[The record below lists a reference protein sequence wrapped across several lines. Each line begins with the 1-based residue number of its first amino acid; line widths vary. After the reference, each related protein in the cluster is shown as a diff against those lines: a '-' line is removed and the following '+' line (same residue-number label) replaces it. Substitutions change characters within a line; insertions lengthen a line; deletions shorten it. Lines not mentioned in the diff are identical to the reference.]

1 MTEIIQH
8 IENEKQPYRVPVF
21 TIKPNNIHFSDKVEK
36 KASVIRLTTCDFVTN
51 YYNISYTSNCLR
63 WLRIPEYET
72 NDLLTSNYST
82 APTNPYFKTILNNTT
97 TPILCKLYITPG
109 AYTNVVD
116 LITEI
121 NSRMY
126 DSFVNIFD
134 IHSNPTTIYQNQ
146 KFNYQY
152 SIPGSDADKPYSE
165 YIPSIFTRHG
175 IIQLKNTVISSA
187 SISSLETGK
196 VYYYVPGSFRYV
208 KNNMMYTLRD
218 CIVCFENYNLSDV
231 SLINSTID
239 LPYLKIETETET
251 MHNSFNVVYTTSKEY
266 NIYDSSF
273 DEKVITSE
281 DYQYPYKNI
290 LCSGLLGNAEN
301 VRITVW
307 SGGKEVISSSNG
319 TINIDSAMLNNFE
332 NVSKINK
339 FNDRFEYQ
347 TDDYENHK
355 YGEYIYRYAKEN
367 LIINPNLTISLL
379 IPNVQLISFG
389 GGIYEINFTTNSNI
403 TILNTSG
410 TTPIVLD
417 GYIAQCAN
425 THKYPNCKMFG
436 TLDDMPKIKFLYN
449 GTQKLPTDT
458 ITLKIDLKGEY
469 EDVAGEPIDGSVKN
483 NETIVYYVWDDTP
496 DINKIIPKGDEEN
509 LQYSLRSSLKSI
521 TSKIQNHKNEELISD
536 SLQWYNEKKE
546 IKGTTVVSSVVKS
559 YPTDENKT
567 VFTTETTDLVS
578 TIPQKENKIPSDS
591 TYTITSNVSKVDS
604 ITLTTVTKLP
614 FKSTDKSSTN
624 EYIEK
629 DVPPGTDGAH
639 LVVNVEK
646 GDGTKQTITTRTY
659 TDLTFKAGDI
669 NAYYAVFQSNDYS
682 EEARTGS
689 KFIVKV
695 YYDSSDNVI
704 VDEFIEEAR
713 YTDYKIS
720 GDVTNSDGTK
730 TFYSIEPKEYTSSG
744 GLSYIKRNET
754 NIKTTMPIITSFSSS
769 SISRINMSYQ
779 CFAIHNGSI
788 ATMRSTN
795 NAEVEFSPIP
805 TDGAIVLATVYLPSK
820 NQPSETYILENAKVK
835 IEWTEEKGATV
846 TKKIT
851 SITVVDEYGVGLS
864 MIETKTTRGL
874 IEDIINEF
882 QFWIYFVSFDKNEN
896 KLYSIPIIENNYTK
910 NADYEESNQGLTIT
924 VTDGSTSIG
933 TIAITEN
940 SENPL
945 YYDLTL
951 APVESS
957 SFPSTVILK
966 TTKTEVIENYDEEQ
980 IKTIKYIDNI
990 ESGITL
996 VQTTTGPLITKNIT
1010 VIINEEKYNKINAN
1024 NGYVRKIFT
1033 MNTEAYVNAT
1043 KALAVRIRKAKT
1055 KDIQQESSLIKGIE
1069 LNDVFGVDICPLY
1082 KLNEESEWKLDLSS
1096 EHIKFDSIKVIQN
1109 GNDESVYT
1117 QIDGTI
1123 ERGDNILN
1131 AKTNKYTFNLFEYYL
1146 IDRKY
1151 TIDSGLCSAGIISM
1165 SPLPTEQ
1172 APFED
1177 LFNFNSNDSIV
1188 KEVKAINSNIDLTY
1202 DDYYY
1207 LAYRMI
1213 MEKGAESNFIFLTTA
1228 NENNKLGIKFFS
1240 PVIPITSDT
1249 IYTNTL
1255 DFLKVMQDPNF
1266 NLKTTTTKMEQ
1277 LIEINDID
1285 GTFNLIDNNYKLT
1298 KYNNENANVD
1308 DFFYNFEINKN
1319 DLWSK
1324 LGFVPPKIEYNCSNL
1339 ISYKSSNKADE
1350 SDMNEQVYPIYTI
1363 KGIYYSETLYKGP
1376 VKLQQP
1382 IKIEST
1388 NQNDNMS
1395 TIKKI
1400 ILPKEYDIFKFLSSD
1415 ENSVLFNTY
1424 FNKTVHYATQLM
1436 MLSIP
1441 KTIEVKMTQNKDVE
1455 QYLNSNEI
1463 TGSIANI
1470 GQYQVVR
1477 DNSATISAIQQ
1488 QLTINTTVEIP
1499 DDKPIYVFLTNG
1511 NQIYSLMDTVA
1522 TLNIECIN

>member
-8 IENEKQPYRVPVF
+8 IENEKQPYRIPVF

-51 YYNISYTSNCLR
+51 YYNVSYTSNCLR

-82 APTNPYFKTILNNTT
+82 TPTNPYFKTILNNTT

-109 AYTNVVD
+109 AYTNIVD
-116 LITEI
+116 LISEI

-126 DSFVNIFD
+126 DSFINIFD

-152 SIPGSDADKPYSE
+152 SLSGSDADKPSSE

-175 IIQLKNTVISSA
+175 IIQLKNSVITSA
-187 SISSLETGK
+187 NVSSLETGK

-208 KNNMMYTLRD
+208 KNNTMYTLRD
-218 CIVCFENYNLSDV
+218 CIVCFENYNLSNV

-239 LPYLKIETETET
+239 LPYLKTETETET
-251 MHNSFNVVYTTSKEY
+251 TYNSFNVVYTTSKEY
-266 NIYDSSF
+266 NIYDSLFS
-273 DEKVITSE
+273 EKVLTVE
-281 DYQYPYKNI
+281 DYQNPYKNI

-301 VRITVW
+301 VRATVW

-319 TINIDSAMLNNFE
+319 TINIDSAMLDNFE

-367 LIINPNLTISLL
+367 VVINPDLTISLL
-379 IPNVQLISFG
+379 IPNVQLVSFG
-389 GGIYEINFTTNSNI
+389 GGMYEINFTTNSNL

-410 TTPIVLD
+410 TTPMALD

-425 THKYPNCKMFG
+425 IHKYPNCKMFG
-436 TLDDMPKIKFLYN
+436 TLDDMPKITFIYN
-449 GTQKLPTDT
+449 GTQKLPTNT

-469 EDVAGEPIDGSVKN
+469 EDVAGEPIDDSVKSSQ
-483 NETIVYYVWDDTP
+483 TIVFYIWDDTP
-496 DINKIIPKGDEEN
+496 EINKIIPKGNEDH

-521 TSKIQNHKNEELISD
+521 TSKIHDRKNEELITN
-536 SLQWYNEKKE
+536 SLQWYDDKEE
-546 IKGTTVVSSVVKS
+546 IKGTTVVSSSVKS

-567 VFTTETTDLVS
+567 VFTTETTDLIS
-578 TIPQKENKIPSDS
+578 TIPQKENKIPAKS
-591 TYTITSNVSKVDS
+591 TYTITSDVSNVGS
-604 ITLTTVTKLP
+604 ITLTSITKLRY
-614 FKSTDKSSTN
+614 KQTDESSEE
-624 EYIEK
+624 EYVEK
-629 DVPPGTDGAH
+629 DPIDSEHPAH
-639 LVVNVEK
+639 LFVKVEK
-646 GDGTKQTITTRTY
+646 GDGRIPTTTTRTY
-659 TDLTFKAGDI
+659 TNLKRESVQDPF
-669 NAYYAVFQSNDYS
+669 YAVFETNGYHKESG
-682 EEARTGS
+682 EGS
-689 KFIVKV
+689 QFIITVH
-695 YYDSSDNVI
+695 YDSSDNVI
-704 VDEFIEEAR
+704 VEEFIEQER
-713 YTDYKIS
+713 YTDHQIS
-720 GDVTNSDGTK
+720 GTKPNPDGTK
-730 TFYSIEPKEYTSSG
+730 TDYEIIPTEYEDSFALRT
-744 GLSYIKRNET
+744 IKRNET
-754 NIKTTMPIITSFSSS
+754 TITTTMPIITSFSSS
-769 SISRINMSYQ
+769 QINSIDFISYH
-779 CFAIHNGSI
+779 CSAIHNGSTASCI
-788 ATMRSTN
+788 STN

-805 TDGAIVLATVYLPSK
+805 TDGAKVTATVYLPSK
-820 NQPSETYILENAKVK
+820 NQPSETYILQNATTK
-835 IEWTEEKGATV
+835 IEWKEEEGITT
-846 TKKIT
+846 TKRIT
-851 SITVVDEYGVGLS
+851 SVTVIDELGVGLS
-864 MIETKTTRGL
+864 MIETKTLRGY
-874 IEDIINEF
+874 IEETINEF
-882 QFWIYFVSFDKNEN
+882 QFWVYYVSFDNEN
-896 KLYSIPIIENNYTK
+896 KMYSIPIIENEYTK
-910 NADYEESNQGLTIT
+910 DAKYEDSDQGSTIT
-924 VTDGSTSIG
+924 VKDGSTPIG
-933 TIAITEN
+933 TITITED
-940 SENPL
+940 SEDPL

-951 APVESS
+951 APNPIESDL
-957 SFPSTVILK
+957 FPSTTITR
-966 TTKTEVIENYDEEQ
+966 TTKTEIIENYDDKQ
-980 IKTIKYIDNI
+980 IKTIKYINSI

-996 VQTTTGPLITKNIT
+996 VQTTESLSITKDIT
-1010 VIINEEKYNKINAN
+1010 IIINEETYNTINAS
-1024 NGYVRKIFT
+1024 NGYVRKTFT
-1033 MNTEAYVNAT
+1033 MNTEAYANAT
-1043 KALAVRIRKAKT
+1043 KALSARIRKVKT
-1055 KDIQQESSLIKGIE
+1055 EESSILKGLE
-1069 LNDVFGVDICPLY
+1069 LNDIYGVDICPIY
-1082 KLNEESEWKLDLSS
+1082 KLDEDSEWKLDLSS
-1096 EHIKFDSIKVIQN
+1096 EHLKFDSIKIIQN

-1131 AKTNKYTFNLFEYYL
+1131 TNTGKYTFDLFEYYL
-1146 IDRKY
+1146 IDRKF
-1151 TIDSGLCSAGIISM
+1151 IVDSGLCSAGIINM
-1165 SPLPTEQ
+1165 SPLPTDQ

-1188 KEVKAINSNIDLTY
+1188 QEVKAINSNIDLTY
-1202 DDYYY
+1202 DNYYY

-1213 MEKGAESNFIFLTTA
+1213 MEKGAEANFIFLTTA
-1228 NENNKLGIKFFS
+1228 NENSKIGIRFFS

-1285 GTFNLIDNNYKLT
+1285 GTFKIIDNNYKLT
-1298 KYNNENANVD
+1298 KYNNEEANVD

-1350 SDMNEQVYPIYTI
+1350 SDTNEQVYPIYTI

-1388 NQNDNMS
+1388 NQNDNIS
-1395 TIKKI
+1395 RAKKI
-1400 ILPKEYDIFKFLSSD
+1400 ILPKDYDIFKFLSSD
-1415 ENSVLFNTY
+1415 EDNVLLNTY

-1463 TGSIANI
+1463 TDSIANI

-1488 QLTINTTVEIP
+1488 QLTINSTVEIP
-1499 DDKPIYVFLTNG
+1499 DNKPIYVFLTNG

>member
-21 TIKPNNIHFSDKVEK
+21 TIKPNNVHFSDKVEK

-82 APTNPYFKTILNNTT
+82 TPTNPYFKTILNNTT

-109 AYTNVVD
+109 SYTNIVD
-116 LITEI
+116 LINEI

-126 DSFVNIFD
+126 DSFVNVFD
-134 IHSNPTTIYQNQ
+134 IHSNPTTVYMNQN
-146 KFNYQY
+146 FNYQF
-152 SIPGSDADKPYSE
+152 SLPGSDADKPSSE

-175 IIQLKNTVISSA
+175 IIQLKNTVISST

-218 CIVCFENYNLSDV
+218 CIVCFENYNISNV
-231 SLINSTID
+231 SLINSTVD
-239 LPYLKIETETET
+239 LPYLKTETETET
-251 MHNSFNVVYTTSKEY
+251 TYNSFNVVYTPSKEY
-266 NIYDSSF
+266 NVHDSSF
-273 DEKVITSE
+273 SGKVIVDD
-281 DYQYPYKNI
+281 DYQNPYKNI

-307 SGGKEVISSSNG
+307 SKGKEVISSSNG
-319 TINIDSAMLNNFE
+319 VINIDSAMLNNFE
-332 NVSKINK
+332 NVSEINK

-367 LIINPNLTISLL
+367 VINPNLTVSLV

-389 GGIYEINFTTNSNI
+389 GGLYEINFTANSNI

-410 TTPIVLD
+410 ATPIALD

-425 THKYPNCKMFG
+425 VHKYPNCKMFG
-436 TLDDMPKIKFLYN
+436 TLDDMPKIKFIYN
-449 GTQKLPTDT
+449 GSQKLPTDT

-469 EDVAGEPIDGSVKN
+469 EDVAGKPIDGSVKN
-483 NETIVYYVWDDTP
+483 NETIAYYVWEDTP
-496 DINKIIPKGDEEN
+496 DINKIIPKGNEEH
-509 LQYSLRSSLKSI
+509 LQYSLRPSLKSI
-521 TSKIQNHKNEELISD
+521 TSKIQNHKNEELITD
-536 SLQWYNEKKE
+536 SLQWYNEKEE
-546 IKGTTVVSSVVKS
+546 IKGTTVVSSIVKS

-567 VFTTETTDLVS
+567 IFTTETTDLVS
-578 TIPQKENKIPSDS
+578 TIPQKENKIPIGS
-591 TYTITSNVSKVDS
+591 TYTITSDVSNVDS
-604 ITLTTVTKLP
+604 ITLTTITKLP
-614 FKSTDKSSTN
+614 FKSSDSSSIT
-624 EYIEK
+624 EYDEK
-629 DVPPGTDGAH
+629 DVSGTPTAH
-639 LVVNVEK
+639 LVINVEK
-646 GDGTKQTITTRTY
+646 GDGTTPTTTTRTY
-659 TDLTFKAGDI
+659 TNLKFKAGDI
-669 NAYYAVFQSNDYS
+669 NAYYAVFQSNDYDK
-682 EEARTGS
+682 EHGKGTEF
-689 KFIVKV
+689 KVKI

-713 YTDYKIS
+713 YTEYTIN
-720 GDVTNSDGTK
+720 GTINNPDGT
-730 TFYSIEPKEYTSSG
+730 TTTYAITPKEYIKVGDPTVV
-744 GLSYIKRNET
+744 KRNET
-754 NIKTTMPIITSFSSS
+754 EIKTVMPIITSFSSS
-769 SISRINMSYQ
+769 TVSQLNMLYHCS
-779 CFAIHNGSI
+779 AIHNGSTAI
-788 ATMRSTN
+788 MISTN

-805 TDGAIVLATVYLPSK
+805 TDGATVMATVYLPSK
-820 NQPSETYILENAKVK
+820 QQSSETHILENAKAK
-835 IEWTEEKGATV
+835 IEWTEETGTIATR
-846 TKKIT
+846 KIT
-851 SITVVDEYGVGLS
+851 SITIVDEYGVGLS
-864 MIETKTTRGL
+864 MIETKSSRGL
-874 IEDIINEF
+874 IEETINEF
-882 QFWIYFVSFDKNEN
+882 QFWVYFVSFENDVKN
-896 KLYSIPIIENNYTK
+896 KLFSIPTIDNNYTK
-910 NADYEESNQGLTIT
+910 KADYEESNQGIIT
-924 VTDGSTSIG
+924 VIDGSTSIG
-933 TIAITEN
+933 TITITEN
-940 SENPL
+940 SENPF
-945 YYDLTL
+945 YDLTFT
-951 APVESS
+951 PIESS
-957 SFPSTVILK
+957 SFPSTIILK
-966 TTKTEVIENYDEEQ
+966 TMKTEEIEQYDEEQ
-980 IKTIKYIDNI
+980 IKTTKYINNI

-996 VQTTTGPLITKNIT
+996 VQTITGPLITKNIT
-1010 VIINEEKYNKINAN
+1010 IMINEEKYNRINAN

-1033 MNTEAYVNAT
+1033 LNTEAYVNAI
-1043 KALAVRIRKAKT
+1043 KALSVRIKKAKT
-1055 KDIQQESSLIKGIE
+1055 DDTQESKGFE
-1069 LNDVFGVDICPLY
+1069 LNDIFGVDICPLY
-1082 KLNEESEWKLDLSS
+1082 KLNGESEWKLDLSS
-1096 EHIKFDSIKVIQN
+1096 KHIKFDSIKVIHN
-1109 GNDESVYT
+1109 GNDESIYT

-1131 AKTNKYTFNLFEYYL
+1131 ANKYSFNLFEYYL

-1151 TIDSGLCSAGIISM
+1151 TIDSGMCSAGIINM

-1177 LFNFNSNDSIV
+1177 LFNFNSNNSIV

-1202 DDYYY
+1202 DNYYY

-1228 NENNKLGIKFFS
+1228 DENNKLGIRFFS

-1277 LIEINDID
+1277 LIEINDTD
-1285 GTFNLIDNNYKLT
+1285 GTFNLIDNNYKFT
-1298 KYNNENANVD
+1298 KYNNENVNVD

-1339 ISYKSSNKADE
+1339 ISHKSSNKADE
-1350 SDMNEQVYPIYTI
+1350 SNTNEQVYPIYTI

-1382 IKIEST
+1382 IKIESI
-1388 NQNDNMS
+1388 NQNDMGV
-1395 TIKKI
+1395 IKKI

-1415 ENSVLFNTY
+1415 ENTVLFNTY

-1463 TGSIANI
+1463 TDSIANI

-1488 QLTINTTVEIP
+1488 QLIINSTVEIP